1 METASRNIVVGVAGG
16 IAAYKACH
24 VIRAFKEM
32 GDEVRVVPTQAALEF
47 VGKTTF
53 EALSGNPVST
63 TVYDAVDQVQHVR
76 IGKEADLIVIAPA
89 TADLLA
95 RMVQGRADDLLTAT
109 LLVATCP
116 VVVAPAMHTEMW
128 EHPATQANVATLRA
142 RGIVVLQPAHGRL
155 TGSDTGP
162 GRLLDPEQIVDLA
175 LAAAQGSSF
184 DTSLA
189 GTKVLI
195 SAGGTQEH
203 IDPVRYIGN
212 HSSGRQGFA
221 LAEMAAQRGAEVTM
235 VVANSDALP
244 TPAGASVHKV
254 TSAREMQAAIME
266 HAPGHDAVIMVAAV
280 ADVRPAH
287 PADAKLK
294 KGRDEAALESL
305 ALEENPDILRGLVQA
320 RERGELDPDLVIAGF
335 AAETGDA
342 EHTALELAKA
352 KLERKGCDLLMLNE
366 VSGNQVFG
374 QQRNRGV
381 LLARDGQQREVPDGS
396 KLEVAG
402 VILEELLRCLERRR
416 TSSEDK

>member
-1 METASRNIVVGVAGG
+1 METASKNIVVGVAGG

-24 VIRAFKEM
+24 VIRAFKEL
-32 GDEVRVVPTQAALEF
+32 GNEVRVVPTEAALEF

-128 EHPATQANVATLRA
+128 EHPATQANVATLRE
-142 RGIVVLQPAHGRL
+142 RGVVVLHPAHGRL
-155 TGSDTGP
+155 TGSDSGP

-184 DTSLA
+184 ESSLA

-244 TPAGASVHKV
+244 IPAGATMHKV
-254 TSAREMQAAIME
+254 TSAREMQEAIME
-266 HAPGHDAVIMVAAV
+266 HAPNNDAVIMVAAV

-294 KGRDEAALESL
+294 KGRDEASLQSL

-320 RERGELDPDLVIAGF
+320 RERGEVDPKLVIAGF

-342 EHTALELAKA
+342 EHSALELAQA

-366 VSGNQVFG
+366 VSDNQVFG

-381 LLARDGQQREVPDGS
+381 LLSRDGKQREVPDGS

-402 VILEELLRCLERRR
+402 VILDELARCLEQVH
-416 TSSEDK
+416 TAGE